1 MHGWKRDN
9 KLMLGE
15 VGINKFDGKFSL
27 NSNKSLQ
34 LNLSLLD
41 LTVEDVREGEKDRIS
56 TLV

>member
-1 MHGWKRDN
+1 
-9 KLMLGE
+9 MLGE
-15 VGINKFDGKFSL
+15 VGINKFDGRFSL